1 MVNLMFL
8 LDLIFRLIY
17 RTNLDPEVDIADLT
31 WEQKEQVLRALF
43 IRMNTKKTAIPESSL
58 NE

>member
-1 MVNLMFL
+1 MN
-8 LDLIFRLIY
+8 
-17 RTNLDPEVDIADLT
+17 RTNLGPEVDIADLT

-43 IRMNTKKTAIPESSL
+43 IQMNTKNSSMRDVSM